1 MNKPLF
7 FIGLFV
13 CILTGCAQ
21 FEDAVQELQEPESIV
36 ASGQTRAG
44 TTTFTILPDPYS
56 IANMRA
62 VYGNP
67 NLQPTHKYV
76 RFKPQNQEQLNR
88 LENDYGLDLLN
99 TRSISKFPTVWN
111 MSTLPFPKEN
121 ASDNLGV

>member
-1 MNKPLF
+1 MKKSLSI
-7 FIGLFV
+7 IGLLLY
-13 CILTGCAQ
+13 ILTGCAQ
-21 FEDAVQELQEPESIV
+21 FEEPTPEVQEPESIV

-44 TTTFTILPDPYS
+44 TTTFTTLPDPYS
-56 IANMRA
+56 LSNMRA

-99 TRSISKFPTVWN
+99 TRSISKFPMAWN
-111 MSTLPFPKEN
+111 MSTLQSRKIN
-121 ASDNLGV
+121 SCNNLEV